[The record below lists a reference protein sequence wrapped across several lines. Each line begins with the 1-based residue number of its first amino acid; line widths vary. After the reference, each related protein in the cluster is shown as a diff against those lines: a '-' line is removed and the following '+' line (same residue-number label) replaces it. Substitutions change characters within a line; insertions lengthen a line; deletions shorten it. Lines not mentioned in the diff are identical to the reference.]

1 MNLPANSFQRLVL
14 LGIAQANYQAA
25 RLHAFH
31 NIPLVVWDEQNNCTK
46 EINARDYINNDNI
59 PVFAN

>member
-1 MNLPANSFQRLVL
+1 MNLASPFHSLVL

-31 NIPLVVWDEQNNCTK
+31 NIPLVVWDEANQSTQY
-46 EINARDYINNDNI
+46 INAQEWLCEHNSI
-59 PVFAN
+59 PNH

>member
-1 MNLPANSFQRLVL
+1 MNLASPFHSLVL

-31 NIPLVVWDEQNNCTK
+31 NIPLVVWDEQNQRT
-46 EINARDYINNDNI
+46 EYINAREWLCEHNNI
-59 PVFAN
+59 PNY